1 MLPAECPGEGFLSKT
16 NHEGESP
23 MSTHVTSHTRLRLTR
38 RGRRVLVALVVIPMV
53 LAIVWAALSGDGA
66 NANSTAFGNTLT
78 YVTVNSDESLWQIA
92 QREAPDADVRTYVDA
107 IISLNHLT
115 GEIQPGQRIALPAH
129 V

>member
-1 MLPAECPGEGFLSKT
+1 
-16 NHEGESP
+16 

-66 NANSTAFGNTLT
+66 NANSSAFGNTLT

-107 IISLNHLT
+107 IISLNHVT
-115 GEIQPGQRIALPAH
+115 GEIQPGQRLALPAH